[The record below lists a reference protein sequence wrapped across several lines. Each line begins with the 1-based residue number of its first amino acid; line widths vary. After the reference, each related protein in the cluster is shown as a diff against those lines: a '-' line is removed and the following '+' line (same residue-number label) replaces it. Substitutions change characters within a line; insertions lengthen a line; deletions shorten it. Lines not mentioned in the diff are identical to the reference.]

1 MTLPLENVTV
11 IDFSQ
16 VMLGPAA
23 TQMLADFGADVIKV
37 ERPEQGD
44 LSRWS
49 VGRSDDLDNPVFCSL
64 NRNKRSI
71 ALNLRTEVAKRIVLD
86 LIRAADVVVE
96 NFRPGVMDK
105 MGLGY
110 EALSAINP
118 RLVYASGTG
127 FGSHGPYVH
136 KGGQD
141 VLAQA
146 LTGVMDRRSD
156 PGRPLSVYP
165 TALADYT
172 AAVHL
177 AQAIILALMARELTG
192 EGQRV
197 EVSLYDA
204 MLAMQTQEAAM
215 RLMRDEELNW
225 GAMPL
230 TAVFETADDPLVVVG
245 AFRDQPLRDLC
256 RALGIE
262 DMSRDPRFA
271 DLEAMKANTS
281 VLRGILQEVF
291 RRDTRE
297 HWLMKLED
305 ADFLCAPVRTLAEA
319 LDDPQTT
326 MNDMIW
332 GEGTVRLVGNPMH
345 LSATPGSL
353 RRPPPRLGEQTEEI
367 LAGLRFSSEEIAE
380 LRAQGVVS

>member
-1 MTLPLENVTV
+1 MTLPLENVRV

-23 TQMLADFGADVIKV
+23 TQMLADFGADVVKV
-37 ERPEQGD
+37 ERPERGD

-49 VGRSDDLDNPVFCSL
+49 VGRADDLDNPVFCSL

-71 ALNLRTEVAKRIVLD
+71 ALDLRTEAARRIVLD
-86 LIRAADVVVE
+86 LIRHADVVVE
-96 NFRPGVMDK
+96 NFRPGVMER

-110 EALSAINP
+110 PALSALNP
-118 RLVYASGTG
+118 RLIYASGTG
-127 FGSHGPYVH
+127 FGSRGPNVH

-146 LTGVMDRRSD
+146 LTGVINRRSD
-156 PGRPLSVYP
+156 PSHPLSVYP

-177 AQAIILALMARELTG
+177 AQAIILALLARERTG
-192 EGQRV
+192 EGQLV

-204 MLAMQTQEAAM
+204 MLAMQTQEASM

-245 AFRDQPLRDLC
+245 AFREEPLPRPV
-256 RALGIE
+256 
-262 DMSRDPRFA
+262 SRPRH
-271 DLEAMKANTS
+271 
-281 VLRGILQEVF
+281 G
-291 RRDTRE
+291 
-297 HWLMKLED
+297 
-305 ADFLCAPVRTLAEA
+305 
-319 LDDPQTT
+319 
-326 MNDMIW
+326 
-332 GEGTVRLVGNPMH
+332 
-345 LSATPGSL
+345 
-353 RRPPPRLGEQTEEI
+353 
-367 LAGLRFSSEEIAE
+367 
-380 LRAQGVVS
+380 

>member
-1 MTLPLENVTV
+1 MTLPLDDVTV

-23 TQMLADFGADVIKV
+23 TQMLADFGADVIKI
-37 ERPEQGD
+37 ERPGRGD

-49 VGRSDDLDNPVFCSL
+49 VGSPDDLDNPVFCSL

-71 ALNLRTEVAKRIVLD
+71 ALDLRTEAAKHIVLE
-86 LIRAADVVVE
+86 LIRRADVLVE
-96 NFRPGVMDK
+96 NFRPGVMDR

-110 EALSAINP
+110 ASVSAVNP

-127 FGSHGPYVH
+127 FGSRGPNVH

-146 LTGVMDRRSD
+146 LTGVIHRRSD
-156 PGRPLSVYP
+156 PSHPLSVYP

-177 AQAIILALMARELTG
+177 AQAIVLALLARERTG

-197 EVSLYDA
+197 EVCLYDA
-204 MLAMQTQEAAM
+204 MLAMQTQEAAS

-230 TAVFETADDPLVVVG
+230 TAVFETADDPLVIVG
-245 AFRDQPLRDLC
+245 AFREEPLRDLC
-256 RALGIE
+256 RALGME
-262 DMSRDPRFA
+262 DLSADPRFA
-271 DLEAMKANTS
+271 DLEAMKTNTT
-281 VLRGILQEVF
+281 VLRGLLQEAF
-291 RRDTRE
+291 RGGSRE
-297 HWLMKLED
+297 HWLARLEE
-305 ADFLCAPVRTLAEA
+305 ADFLCAPVRDLEEA
-319 LDDPQTT
+319 LGDPQTT
-326 MNDMIW
+326 ANDMIW
-332 GEGTVRLVGNPMH
+332 AEGPLRLVGDPMH
-345 LSATPGSL
+345 LSDTPASL
-353 RRPPPRLGEQTEEI
+353 RRPPPSLGEHTDEI
-367 LAGLRFSSEEIAE
+367 LLGLNLSSEEIAG
-380 LRAQGVVS
+380 LHAQGVVA

>member
-37 ERPEQGD
+37 ERPERGD

-71 ALNLRTEVAKRIVLD
+71 ALDLRTKVAKRIVLD

-96 NFRPGVMDK
+96 NFRPGVMDR

-146 LTGVMDRRSD
+146 LTGAIDRRSD
-156 PGRPLSVYP
+156 PGYPLSVYP

-177 AQAIILALMARELTG
+177 AQAIILALLARELTG
-192 EGQRV
+192 EGQHV

-215 RLMRDEELNW
+215 RVMRDEELNW

-256 RALGIE
+256 RALGVE
-262 DMSRDPRFA
+262 DMSDDPRFA
-271 DLEAMKANTS
+271 DIEAMKANTS
-281 VLRGILQEVF
+281 VLRGILQEAF

-319 LDDPQTT
+319 LHDPQTT
-326 MNDMIW
+326 ENDMIW

-353 RRPPPRLGEQTEEI
+353 RRPPPRLGEQTDEI
-367 LAGLRFSSEEIAE
+367 LAGLKFSSEEIAE

>member
-1 MTLPLENVTV
+1 MTLPLDDVKV

-23 TQMLADFGADVIKV
+23 TQMLADFGADVIKI
-37 ERPEQGD
+37 ERPGRGD

-49 VGRSDDLDNPVFCSL
+49 VGSPDDLYNPVFCSL

-71 ALNLRTEVAKRIVLD
+71 ALDLRAEAARAIVLE
-86 LIRAADVVVE
+86 LIKRADVLVE
-96 NFRPGVMDK
+96 NFRPGVMER
-105 MGLGY
+105 MGFGY
-110 EALSAINP
+110 EALTEVNP

-127 FGSHGPYVH
+127 FGSRGPNVH

-146 LTGVMDRRSD
+146 LTGVIRRRSD
-156 PGRPLSVYP
+156 PSHPLAVYP

-177 AQAIILALMARELTG
+177 AQAIVLALFARERTG
-192 EGQRV
+192 KGQRV

-204 MLAMQTQEAAM
+204 MLAMQTQEAAA

-230 TAVFETADDPLVVVG
+230 TAVFETADDPLVIVG
-245 AFRDQPLRDLC
+245 AFREEPLRDLC

-262 DMSRDPRFA
+262 DLSADVRFA
-271 DLEAMKANTS
+271 DLEAMKANTTL
-281 VLRGILQEVF
+281 LREMLQRAF
-291 RRDTRE
+291 WGDTRE
-297 HWLMKLED
+297 NWLAKLEQ
-305 ADFLCAPVRTLAEA
+305 ADFLCAPVRGLNEA
-319 LDDPQTT
+319 LDDPQTIA
-326 MNDMIW
+326 NEMIW
-332 GEGTVRLVGNPMH
+332 EGGPVRVVGDPMH
-345 LSATPGSL
+345 LSATPASL
-353 RRPPPRLGEQTEEI
+353 RRLPPRLGEHTDEI
-367 LAGLRFSSEEIAE
+367 LAGLDLSLEEIAE
-380 LRAQGVVS
+380 LHEQGAVE

>member
-1 MTLPLENVTV
+1 MTLPLENVRV

-23 TQMLADFGADVIKV
+23 TQMLADFGADVVKV
-37 ERPEQGD
+37 ERPERGD

-49 VGRSDDLDNPVFCSL
+49 VGRADDLDNPVFCSL

-71 ALNLRTEVAKRIVLD
+71 ALDLRTEAARRIVLD
-86 LIRAADVVVE
+86 LIRHADVVVE
-96 NFRPGVMDK
+96 NFRPGVMER

-110 EALSAINP
+110 PALSALNP
-118 RLVYASGTG
+118 RLIYASGTG
-127 FGSHGPYVH
+127 FGSRGPNVH

-146 LTGVMDRRSD
+146 LTGVINRRSD
-156 PGRPLSVYP
+156 PSHPLSVYP

-177 AQAIILALMARELTG
+177 AQAIILALLARERTG
-192 EGQRV
+192 EGQLV

-204 MLAMQTQEAAM
+204 MLAMQTQEASM

-245 AFRDQPLRDLC
+245 AFREEPLRDLC
-256 RALGIE
+256 RPSTSADLS
-262 DMSRDPRFA
+262 DDPRFC
-271 DLEAMKANTS
+271 DLEAMKANTTA
-281 VLRGILQEVF
+281 LRAMIQEALL
-291 RRDTRE
+291 RDTPSTGWPSWNRPISS
-297 HWLMKLED
+297 
-305 ADFLCAPVRTLAEA
+305 APPCAISPRPWTIPRRL
-319 LDDPQTT
+319 PTT
-326 MNDMIW
+326 
-332 GEGTVRLVGNPMH
+332 
-345 LSATPGSL
+345 
-353 RRPPPRLGEQTEEI
+353 
-367 LAGLRFSSEEIAE
+367 
-380 LRAQGVVS
+380 

>member
-1 MTLPLENVTV
+1 MTPPLENVTV

-37 ERPEQGD
+37 ERLGRGD

-49 VGRSDDLDNPVFCSL
+49 VGRADDLYNPVFCSL

-71 ALNLRTEVAKRIVLD
+71 ALDLRSEAAKRIVLD
-86 LIRAADVVVE
+86 LIKAADVVVE
-96 NFRPGVMDK
+96 NFRPGVMDR

-110 EALSAINP
+110 AALSAINP

-127 FGSHGPYVH
+127 FGSHGPYAH

-146 LTGVMDRRSD
+146 LTGAIHRRSD
-156 PGRPLSVYP
+156 PAYPLSVYP

-177 AQAIILALMARELTG
+177 AQAVVLALLARERTG
-192 EGQRV
+192 EGQHV

-215 RLMRDEELNW
+215 RLMREEELNW

-245 AFRDQPLRDLC
+245 AFRDEPLGDLC

-262 DMSRDPRFA
+262 DLSADPRFT

-281 VLRGILQEVF
+281 VLRELLQDAF

-297 HWLMKLED
+297 HWLAKLEE
-305 ADFLCAPVRTLAEA
+305 ADFLCAPVRDLAEA
-319 LDDPQTT
+319 LDDPQTAE
-326 MNDMIW
+326 NDMIW
-332 GEGTVRLVGNPMH
+332 GDGPVRLVGSPMH
-345 LSATPGSL
+345 LSGTPGSL
-353 RRPPPRLGEQTEEI
+353 RRLPPRLGEQTDEI
-367 LAGLRFSSEEIAE
+367 LTELNRSSEEISE
-380 LRAQGVVS
+380 LRAQGVVG